1 MRISII
7 ALCLLWAGVAHANT
21 ELDAAIA
28 NVRAACNGIS
38 SELGEL
44 KKMAGINTAVTGVGT
59 AAAGVALGTG
69 LAKANTDAR
78 LAKIEERLSELEN
91 SQPDNTNLI
100 AIADDAKFSKDLA
113 TFEKQIAKHD
123 KESLQKLQTQETEKS
138 ITLGNVRTGTM
149 AAATVTN
156 IAGTAIA
163 GTNKIDGDF
172 ATKIGAC
179 SGAVQALKV
188 AKMTATI
195 DASAKPEQITQADKI
210 ISACDQYDV
219 IDIASINKRAAGAT
233 LSSGVGAG
241 LGLAGTV
248 TSALANTDKT
258 RDGDE
263 KKEKTLNTTAN
274 ILAGGTT
281 AASLTSTIFNATQIA
296 AIKRVVAVADE
307 CEGALKQ

>member
-1 MRISII
+1 
-7 ALCLLWAGVAHANT
+7 
-21 ELDAAIA
+21 
-28 NVRAACNGIS
+28 
-38 SELGEL
+38 
-44 KKMAGINTAVTGVGT
+44 MAGINTAVTGVGT

-69 LAKANTDAR
+69 LAKANTDAKLSIIKKR
-78 LAKIEERLSELEN
+78 LEALEQSTPAETNTIKIANNAKFKQDLEN
-91 SQPDNTNLI
+91 
-100 AIADDAKFSKDLA
+100 
-113 TFEKQIAKHD
+113 FEKQIANYKTD
-123 KESLQKLQTQETEKS
+123 ELKNLQKQETDKS

-172 ATKIGAC
+172 AAKIGAC

-188 AKMTATI
+188 AKMTATV
-195 DASAKPEQITQADKI
+195 DESAKPEQITQADKI

-219 IDIASINKRAAGAT
+219 IDIASINKRATGAT
-233 LSSGVGAG
+233 LTGGIGTG

-248 TSALANTDKT
+248 TSAMANTDKT
-258 RDGDE
+258 RAGDE
-263 KKEKTLNTTAN
+263 TKAKTLNTTAN

-281 AASLTSTIFNATQIA
+281 VASLTSTIFNATQIA

-307 CEGALKQ
+307 CEGALK

>member
-1 MRISII
+1 
-7 ALCLLWAGVAHANT
+7 
-21 ELDAAIA
+21 
-28 NVRAACNGIS
+28 
-38 SELGEL
+38 
-44 KKMAGINTAVTGVGT
+44 MAGINTAVTGVGT

-78 LAKIEERLSELEN
+78 LAKIEERLRELESN
-91 SQPDNTNLI
+91 PSANTNLI

-113 TFEKQIAKHD
+113 AFEKEITKHN

-188 AKMTATI
+188 AKMTATV
-195 DASAKPEQITQADKI
+195 DESAKPEQITQADKI

-219 IDIASINKRAAGAT
+219 IDIASINKRATGAT
-233 LSSGVGAG
+233 LTGGIGTG

-248 TSALANTDKT
+248 TSAMANTDKT
-258 RDGDE
+258 RAGDE
-263 KKEKTLNTTAN
+263 TKAKTLNTTAN

-281 AASLTSTIFNATQIA
+281 VASLTSTIFNATQIA

-307 CEGALKQ
+307 CEGALK

>member
-69 LAKANTDAR
+69 LAKANTDS
-78 LAKIEERLSELEN
+78 KIEAIEKRLRELESNNPQGLQKIEVSN
-91 SQPDNTNLI
+91 SI
-100 AIADDAKFSKDLA
+100 KFSNDIE
-113 TFEKQIAKHD
+113 TFEKEIEKYD
-123 KESLQKLQTQETEKS
+123 TDSLKQLKTDSEEKS

-188 AKMTATI
+188 AKMTATV
-195 DASAKPEQITQADKI
+195 DESAKPEQITQADKI
-210 ISACDQYDV
+210 ISACDRYDV

-296 AIKRVVAVADE
+296 AIKRVATVADE
-307 CEGALKQ
+307 CEEALK

>member
-69 LAKANTDAR
+69 LAKANTDS
-78 LAKIEERLSELEN
+78 KIEAIEKRLRELERN
-91 SQPDNTNLI
+91 SPQGLQKIEVSNSI
-100 AIADDAKFSKDLA
+100 KFSNDLA
-113 TFEKQIAKHD
+113 TFEKEIEKYD
-123 KESLQKLQTQETEKS
+123 TDSLKQLKTDSEEKS
-138 ITLGNVRTGTM
+138 STLGNVRTGTM

-188 AKMTATI
+188 AKMTATV
-195 DASAKPEQITQADKI
+195 DESAKPEQITQVDKI

-307 CEGALKQ
+307 CEEALK